1 MNLKFYLT
9 STATFLVTTIIG
21 FVTGGEVLYNLLIT
35 KYGKPRNEELFAY
48 SLYMTIGAFIGVFLA
63 FVVSLIIIHKL
74 GKRWGNSLNFGGHP
88 VLKLTVLS
96 FFTYLVLL
104 VILLNVNYYFGK

>member
-1 MNLKFYLT
+1 MNLKFYLI
-9 STATFLVTTIIG
+9 STATFLITTIMG
-21 FVTGGEVLYNLLIT
+21 FITGGEVLYNLIISQF
-35 KYGKPRNEELFAY
+35 GKPRNEELFAY

-63 FVVSLIIIHKL
+63 FVISLIIIHKL
-74 GKRWGNSLNFGGHP
+74 GKRWGKNLNFGDHP